1 MFLHISGMLFGG
13 VCLNFLIFSSLR
25 WSVSSL
31 LLVLFLTE
39 VGGAGGDEDRDE
51 DNDVGE
57 LPDELM
63 SDVRGGTGRLF
74 LAFLSISSFISK

>member
-13 VCLNFLIFSSLR
+13 VCLNFLIFSSFR

-39 VGGAGGDEDRDE
+39 VGGAGGDEDD
-51 DNDVGE
+51 DVGE

-63 SDVRGGTGRLF
+63 SDVRGGIGRLF
-74 LAFLSISSFISK
+74 LAFLSISSFIFK

>member
-13 VCLNFLIFSSLR
+13 VCLNFLIFSSFR

-39 VGGAGGDEDRDE
+39 VGGAGGDED
-51 DNDVGE
+51 DVGE

-63 SDVRGGTGRLF
+63 SDVGGGIGGRF
-74 LAFLSISSFISK
+74 VTSLSISSFILK

>member
-1 MFLHISGMLFGG
+1 MLVGKE
-13 VCLNFLIFSSLR
+13 
-25 WSVSSL
+25 W
-31 LLVLFLTE
+31 LLVGGGGKYFTSE